1 MTPDWSRWPLLIA
14 AIVGIGI
21 GVSLLQTSDQAGAR
35 EFAGF
40 VLILMGGV
48 SFGAFIESRKQ

>member
-14 AIVGIGI
+14 AVFGIGI
-21 GVSLLQTSDQAGAR
+21 GVYLLDGSTQPGAK

-40 VLILMGGV
+40 VLVLMGGV
-48 SFGAFIESRKQ
+48 AFGAFIESRKG